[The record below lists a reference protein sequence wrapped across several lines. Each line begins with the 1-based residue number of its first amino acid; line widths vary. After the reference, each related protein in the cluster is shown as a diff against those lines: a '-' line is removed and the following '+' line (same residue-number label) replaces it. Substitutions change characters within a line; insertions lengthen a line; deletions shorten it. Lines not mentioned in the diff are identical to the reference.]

1 MHTWDITIEVVSSV
15 NIIIS
20 IGLCVDY
27 SVHMCHAF
35 LTASGSRKE
44 RARTAL
50 LEMGAPVLNGGFS
63 TLVAFILL
71 AGSESYVFSTFFSIF
86 LLVIIFGLYH
96 GLILLPVLLSLIG
109 PSPYD
114 SEVKGDSTPVKELE
128 IKKQSGKISPTS
140 EEL

>member
-1 MHTWDITIEVVSSV
+1 
-15 NIIIS
+15 
-20 IGLCVDY
+20 
-27 SVHMCHAF
+27 
-35 LTASGSRKE
+35 
-44 RARTAL
+44 
-50 LEMGAPVLNGGFS
+50 MGAPVLNGGFS

-114 SEVKGDSTPVKELE
+114 SEVKGDLTPVKELE
-128 IKKQSGKISPTS
+128 IRKESGKISPTS
-140 EEL
+140 EELSTQSINKQAAEDLKSIK